1 MALRKP
7 RFKTQRRL
15 GTELPGLGKS
25 GALERRP
32 YPPGESGNKRK
43 KYSDYALRLE
53 EKQKLRYHYVLKER
67 QLRRFIRSAK
77 KGQSS
82 HWVNKL
88 ISLLERRLDNVI
100 FRLGFAPSIP
110 AARQLINHGHV
121 LLEGKKADI
130 PSIVVKENQEISFKE
145 KSLKNQIVLQGLQ
158 NPRLEMPDY
167 LRKEE
172 KQGKIIGI
180 LQGQPNAGHIPFDL
194 IRDFSQSITPPAK
207 PKFLTYQLSHF
218 QKNIFHIKSVFLY
231 FDFAVIPEAA
241 L

>member
-1 MALRKP
+1 MLRRA

-15 GTELPGLGKS
+15 GVELPGLGKA

-67 QLRRFIRSAK
+67 QLRRFIRNAK
-77 KGQSS
+77 TGKSS

-88 ISLLERRLDNVI
+88 ISLLEKRLDNVI
-100 FRLGFAPSIP
+100 FRMSFAPSIP
-110 AARQLINHGHV
+110 SARQLISHGHV
-121 LLEGKKADI
+121 LVEGKKTNI
-130 PSIVVKENQEISFKE
+130 PSFVLKQNQTVSIKE
-145 KSLKNQIVLQGLQ
+145 KSQKNQIILQGLQ

-172 KQGKIIGI
+172 KQGQIIGV
-180 LQGQPNAGHIPFDL
+180 LQAEPNVEHIPFA
-194 IRDFSQSITPPAK
+194 F
-207 PKFLTYQLSHF
+207 
-218 QKNIFHIKSVFLY
+218 NIGLFTEY
-231 FDFAVIPEAA
+231 YAA
-241 L
+241 RKA

>member
-1 MALRKP
+1 MALRKA

-15 GTELPGLGKS
+15 GTELPGLGKN

-67 QLRRFIRSAK
+67 QLRRFIRNAK
-77 KGQSS
+77 QGQSI

-121 LLEGKKADI
+121 LVGGKKADI
-130 PSIVVKENQEISFKE
+130 SSLVVKENQEISLKE

-172 KQGKIIGI
+172 KQGKLIGV
-180 LQGQPNAGHIPFDL
+180 LQGNPTVGHIPFAFNTGL
-194 IRDFSQSITPPAK
+194 FTEYYAAK
-207 PKFLTYQLSHF
+207 K
-218 QKNIFHIKSVFLY
+218 
-231 FDFAVIPEAA
+231 A
-241 L
+241 

>member
-1 MALRKP
+1 MALRKA

-67 QLRRFIRSAK
+67 QLRRFIRDAK
-77 KGQSS
+77 QGQSS

-121 LLEGKKADI
+121 LVEGRKADI
-130 PSIVVKENQEISFKE
+130 PSLVVKENQEISLKE

-172 KQGKIIGI
+172 KQGKIIGV
-180 LQGQPNAGHIPFDL
+180 LQGKPTAGHIPFPFNTGL
-194 IRDFSQSITPPAK
+194 FTEYYAAK
-207 PKFLTYQLSHF
+207 K
-218 QKNIFHIKSVFLY
+218 
-231 FDFAVIPEAA
+231 A
-241 L
+241 

>member
-1 MALRKP
+1 MLRRA

-67 QLRRFIRSAK
+67 QLRRFIRNAK
-77 KGQSS
+77 QGQST

-88 ISLLERRLDNVI
+88 ISLLEGRLDNVI

-110 AARQLINHGHV
+110 AARQLVTHGHV
-121 LLEGKKADI
+121 LVEGKKVDI
-130 PSIVVKENQEISFKE
+130 PSFVVKENQKISVKE
-145 KSLKNQIVLQGLQ
+145 KSSKNQIVLQGLQ
-158 NPRLEMPDY
+158 SARLEMPDY

-172 KQGKIIGI
+172 KQGQIVGI
-180 LQGQPNAGHIPFDL
+180 LQSQPNVEHIPFPFNTGL
-194 IRDFSQSITPPAK
+194 FTEYYASRKA
-207 PKFLTYQLSHF
+207 
-218 QKNIFHIKSVFLY
+218 
-231 FDFAVIPEAA
+231 
-241 L
+241 

>member
-1 MALRKP
+1 MRSIGMALRKA

-67 QLRRFIRSAK
+67 QLRRFIRNAK
-77 KGQSS
+77 QGQSS

-88 ISLLERRLDNVI
+88 ISLLEKRLDNVV

-121 LLEGKKADI
+121 LLDGKKADI
-130 PSIVVKENQEISFKE
+130 PSILIKEGQELSLKE

-158 NPRLEMPDY
+158 NPRLEMPDF

-172 KQGKIIGI
+172 KKGKIVGI
-180 LQGQPNAGHIPFDL
+180 LQAQPNIEHIPFPFNTGL
-194 IRDFSQSITPPAK
+194 FTE
-207 PKFLTYQLSHF
+207 Y
-218 QKNIFHIKSVFLY
+218 Y
-231 FDFAVIPEAA
+231 AA
-241 L
+241 RKA

>member
-1 MALRKP
+1 MALRKA

-15 GTELPGLGKS
+15 GTELPGLGKR

-67 QLRRFIRSAK
+67 QLRRFIRNAK
-77 KGQSS
+77 QGQSS

-100 FRLGFAPSIP
+100 FRMGFAPSIP
-110 AARQLINHGHV
+110 AARQLINHGHI
-121 LLEGKKADI
+121 LLEGKKANI
-130 PSIVVKENQEISFKE
+130 PSLVVKENQEISLKE
-145 KSLKNQIVLQGLQ
+145 NSLKNQIVLQGLQ

-172 KQGKIIGI
+172 KQGKIIGV
-180 LQGQPNAGHIPFDL
+180 LQAQPNIEHIPFAFNTGL
-194 IRDFSQSITPPAK
+194 FTE
-207 PKFLTYQLSHF
+207 Y
-218 QKNIFHIKSVFLY
+218 Y
-231 FDFAVIPEAA
+231 AA
-241 L
+241 RKV